1 MAEDTGMP
9 PGGPG
14 DMGPGGPPPGELPPE
29 MDAMA
34 DAAGDA
40 AAEAYDCRWSSTRNG

>member
-14 DMGPGGPPPGELPPE
+14 DMEPPSRRFKKWI
-29 MDAMA
+29 MA
-34 DAAGDA
+34 DLAGDA
-40 AAEAYDCRWSSTRNG
+40 AA